1 MAAQAMRLYRDGR
14 LLASAQEPFLQVAVP
29 AGRARYRLERDLDL
43 DGLMGLANRSLT
55 RWWFTSASPGG
66 QDPYGQLPLLTVDY
80 QAAPLGGRNGAV
92 AGQPVTIDLHVAR
105 QEGAEPSE
113 VVATFLWLSTDD
125 GSSWRLVR
133 LTKAGPGSYRAVI
146 PGSRLRSGTW
156 VSLRTWARDA
166 GDSRVHQTLIRAFPV
181 R

>member
-1 MAAQAMRLYRDGR
+1 MRLYRDGR
-14 LLASAQEPFLQVAVP
+14 LLASAQEPFLEVAVP
-29 AGRARYRLERDLDL
+29 AGRARYRLERDLDM
-43 DGLMGLANRSLT
+43 DGLTRLANVSRA
-55 RWWFTSASPGG
+55 RWWFNSEAPAD
-66 QDPYGQLPLLTVDY
+66 QDGFGLPPLLGVDY